1 MMQNTLDIAIA
12 NIPKIAPQAQIYEVS
27 AKTGQE
33 IKSLSLIS
41 RLIVLYSSPSITS
54 SSSSWLNLRI

>member
-12 NIPKIAPQAQIYEVS
+12 NIPKIAPQALIYEVS
-27 AKTGQE
+27 AQTGQG